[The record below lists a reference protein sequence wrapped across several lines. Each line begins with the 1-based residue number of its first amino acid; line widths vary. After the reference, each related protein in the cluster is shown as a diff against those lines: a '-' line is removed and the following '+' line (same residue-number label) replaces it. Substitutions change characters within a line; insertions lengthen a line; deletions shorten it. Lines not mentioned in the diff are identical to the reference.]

1 MSQDLTQVICN
12 QLIDLDKVAKI
23 LLEKYPSNRLFAF
36 YGEMGAGKT
45 SFIKSICS
53 ELKVIDNVSSP
64 TFSIVNVYQT
74 QTVDEVFHFDF
85 YRIKSLEEV
94 YDIGYEDYFYSD
106 QYCLMEWPEMIDKL
120 LPDDTIK
127 VEIKVNHKN
136 LSRTFTF

>member
-12 QLIDLDKVAKI
+12 QLADLDKVAKI

-53 ELKVIDNVSSP
+53 ELKVTDNVSSP
-64 TFSIVNVYQT
+64 TFSIINVYQT

-94 YDIGYEDYFYSD
+94 FDIGYEDYFYSD

>member
-12 QLIDLDKVAKI
+12 QLADLDKVAKI

-64 TFSIVNVYQT
+64 TFSIINVYQT

-136 LSRTFTF
+136 LSRTLTF